1 MLDLMKRQSVDLLI
15 DQFWKNG
22 YLTISRRFGSYLPE
36 PKRMGGFDVD
46 IVARYKK
53 DYAIGITLNEMDI
66 ENPELKNKISFL
78 ATRKTKFTNKQVLLF
93 IGIAHSLKKKIEYIT
108 D

>member
-1 MLDLMKRQSVDLLI
+1 
-15 DQFWKNG
+15 
-22 YLTISRRFGSYLPE
+22 
-36 PKRMGGFDVD
+36 MGGFEVD

-53 DYAIGITLNEMDI
+53 DYAIGITLDEVNI

-93 IGIAHSLKKKIEYIT
+93 IGISHNLKKKIEYIT
-108 D
+108 DTLDDNVRNKIKIQSFSPELNMLTKAKKKKALLN